1 MTSILKI
8 DASARVV
15 RSLTRDM
22 TSLFVSEWY
31 ARESSVEVR
40 CRDVGVN
47 PPNPVSE
54 DWISA
59 AFATE
64 DRTPAQSAALR
75 ESDELIDEIEW
86 ADVIVLGSPMYNYG
100 VPAQLKAWIDQIV
113 RIGRTFSFD
122 LDRGDTPIEP
132 ILSGKTLVLLSSS
145 GEGGLAMGEANAAK
159 NHLQPHLMTIAPY
172 LGAQHVQAIGIEY
185 QEFKDQRHEKSIH
198 DAHEDIRHL
207 VEHLHINRSLAPPS
221 TTPRMSGAQISMV
234 GAGGG

>member
-59 AFATE
+59 AFATQ

-86 ADVIVLGSPMYNYG
+86 ADVIVLGTPMYNYG

-172 LGAQHVQAIGIEY
+172 LGAQRVHDIGIEY
-185 QEFKDQRHEKSIH
+185 QEFKDERHEKSIH
-198 DAHEDIRHL
+198 DAHEDIRQL
-207 VEHLHINRSLAPPS
+207 VEHLHIDRSSASPS
-221 TTPRMSGAQISMV
+221 TTPCMSGAQISMV